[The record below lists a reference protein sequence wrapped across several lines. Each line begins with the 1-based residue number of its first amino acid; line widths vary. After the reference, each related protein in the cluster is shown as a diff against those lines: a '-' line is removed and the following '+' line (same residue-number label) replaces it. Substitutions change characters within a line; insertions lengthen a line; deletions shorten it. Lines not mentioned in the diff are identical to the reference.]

1 MVSLDPR
8 HTKEATQLLL
18 QAQQFYG
25 YEIRIFFVPFQPR
38 FFFVHSDVAFPEQK
52 HVRDAGTRK
61 NGFVS
66 RPLELLDE
74 SLAERKVFAIAT
86 KR

>member
-1 MVSLDPR
+1 MKLEYFLSLFNRD
-8 HTKEATQLLL
+8 
-18 QAQQFYG
+18 
-25 YEIRIFFVPFQPR
+25 
-38 FFFVHSDVAFPEQK
+38 FFVHSDVAFPEQK

-74 SLAERKVFAIAT
+74 SLAERKVFAT